1 MSYKVKRTLISVL
14 LTFLCVHDILRH
26 DLLKIAIMRVMTY
39 EEFQRQIGKAGLTIR
54 EFADMVKM
62 NRISISNYG
71 KKGEVPSHLAVIAAL
86 LGEMA
91 ERKIDYRDTLSRI
104 DILPKKP
111 RGAGIG
117 KFGGNKQTGL
127 NLFGQ
132 EESNG

>member
-1 MSYKVKRTLISVL
+1 MSHQAARTFISVL
-14 LTFLCVHDILRH
+14 LTFFYVLDILRH
-26 DLLKIAIMRVMTY
+26 DYGEIVMMRAMTY

-71 KKGEVPSHLAVIAAL
+71 KKGEVPTHLAVIAAL

-117 KFGGNKQTGL
+117 KFGGNKQMGL
-127 NLFGQ
+127 EVFGR
-132 EESNG
+132 EEQNG

>member
-1 MSYKVKRTLISVL
+1 
-14 LTFLCVHDILRH
+14 
-26 DLLKIAIMRVMTY
+26 MRAMTY

-54 EFADMVKM
+54 EFSDMVKM

-71 KKGEVPSHLAVIAAL
+71 KKGEVPSHIAVIAAL

-117 KFGGNKQTGL
+117 KFGGDKQSGL
-127 NLFGQ
+127 NLFLH
-132 EESNG
+132 ENKE

>member
-132 EESNG
+132 EE

>member
-1 MSYKVKRTLISVL
+1 
-14 LTFLCVHDILRH
+14 
-26 DLLKIAIMRVMTY
+26 MRAMTY

-54 EFADMVKM
+54 EFSDIVKM

-71 KKGEVPSHLAVIAAL
+71 KKGEVPSHIAVIAAL

-127 NLFGQ
+127 NLFQQ
-132 EESNG
+132 ESKE

>member
-1 MSYKVKRTLISVL
+1 M
-14 LTFLCVHDILRH
+14 
-26 DLLKIAIMRVMTY
+26 MRAMTY

-54 EFADMVKM
+54 EFADLVKM

-71 KKGEVPSHLAVIAAL
+71 QKGEVPSHLAVIAAL

-104 DILPKKP
+104 EILPKKP

-117 KFGGNKQTGL
+117 KFGGNKQMGL
-127 NLFGQ
+127 EVFGQ
-132 EESNG
+132 EVKNG